1 MVSGDEK
8 FILKRLGNFLLLF
21 YYYFLSSL
29 PDQTFC
35 FFLQGSFL
43 RKFAKDCTRPG
54 GKGEKSINHPPSLHS
69 LVGGGGVNKGERW

>member
-29 PDQTFC
+29 QDQTFC

-54 GKGEKSINHPPSLHS
+54 GKGEGGKINKPSP
-69 LVGGGGVNKGERW
+69 